1 MKTFAFMGA
10 NYIGKVKFTDIINMV
25 QIFRFR
31 CNCKEGSA
39 V

>member
-10 NYIGKVKFTDIINMV
+10 NYIGKVKFTDINMV